1 MAPMTS
7 RRPVSAPDDAEEL
20 ADTSLWQLA
29 GRCRGGEEE
38 VQPASSYQG
47 FSMRAKELVRNSSL
61 SFGPRNHH
69 RGAGAEES
77 NKPDGDHGAAAAAG
91 LHHDGFLSRRRQT
104 SMDISSL
111 EVLITKTGYQEPY
124 YMETMH
130 SPSSEILHPM
140 RSLFLDRISGAS
152 PTELPPVRKDKQTE
166 VVSSVSPEE
175 HYTSNTD
182 EHDPSSPPVS
192 YFSEFPELKK
202 RREKIVEEEEEE
214 EEAIVVEPVAAA
226 TEQESGEPAAAA
238 GQKGSS
244 GGGDGGPPADAPPS
258 IPNVVVMVVY
268 DAEKKPTT
276 TGLDYAINTIVKEG
290 DEIIVVG
297 YLQHVM
303 SPMGHKMLADT
314 TKFIG
319 VNEKCLKGEMLERK
333 QLVEKMILNSGRG
346 QICAKKKVNLSTRI
360 VPGALPRV
368 IVVQE
373 AESSHAT
380 WVIFDRNAMKEKKM
394 YYSEHLKCHVLRIK
408 SDGCS
413 TETIRSLGPTPGP
426 FADSVL
432 SASFTSSESSSSTDH
447 SSISNMSHE
456 FSPSIW
462 SRFKS
467 FGSRQSSSVNHQ
479 QSVSA
484 TSSSIQSSPRT
495 LVLSSTPEDTEY
507 IVSSIPTINEFS
519 FDSPNQKSMLNSAT
533 KLKAFYLGEDANIP
547 QWDGAA

>member
-29 GRCRGGEEE
+29 GRFRGGEEE

-77 NKPDGDHGAAAAAG
+77 NNPDGDHGAAAAAG
-91 LHHDGFLSRRRQT
+91 MHHDGFLSRRRQT

-166 VVSSVSPEE
+166 VVSSVPPQE
-175 HYTSNTD
+175 HYTNNTD
-182 EHDPSSPPVS
+182 EHDPSSPPVL
-192 YFSEFPELKK
+192 YFSEFPELKT
-202 RREKIVEEEEEE
+202 RREKIVEEE

-226 TEQESGEPAAAA
+226 TEQESGEPGAAA
-238 GQKGSS
+238 GQKGFS

-258 IPNVVVMVVY
+258 IPNIVVMVVY

-319 VNEKCLKGEMLERK
+319 VNEKCLKGEMVERK

-346 QICAKKKVNLSTRI
+346 RICAKKKVNLSTRI

-373 AESSHAT
+373 AESLHAA

-426 FADSVL
+426 ATFADSVL

-467 FGSRQSSSVNHQ
+467 FGSRRSSSVNHQ
-479 QSVSA
+479 QSTSV
-484 TSSSIQSSPRT
+484 TSSSTQSSPHT

-507 IVSSIPTINEFS
+507 IISSIPTINEFS
-519 FDSPNQKSMLNSAT
+519 FDSPNQKSMLNSAA
-533 KLKAFYLGEDANIP
+533 KLKAFYLGEDTNIP
-547 QWDGAA
+547 QRDGAA

>member
-1 MAPMTS
+1 MTS

-29 GRCRGGEEE
+29 GRFRGGEEE

-77 NKPDGDHGAAAAAG
+77 NNPDGDHGAAAAAG
-91 LHHDGFLSRRRQT
+91 MHHDGFLSRRRQT

-166 VVSSVSPEE
+166 VVSSVPPQE
-175 HYTSNTD
+175 HYTNNTD
-182 EHDPSSPPVS
+182 EHDPSSPPVL
-192 YFSEFPELKK
+192 YFSEFPELKT
-202 RREKIVEEEEEE
+202 RREKIVEEE

-226 TEQESGEPAAAA
+226 TEQESGEPGAAA
-238 GQKGSS
+238 GQKGFS

-258 IPNVVVMVVY
+258 IPNIVVMVVY

-319 VNEKCLKGEMLERK
+319 VNEKCLKGEMVERK

-346 QICAKKKVNLSTRI
+346 RICAKKKVNLSTRI

-373 AESSHAT
+373 AESLHAA

-426 FADSVL
+426 ATFADSVL

-467 FGSRQSSSVNHQ
+467 FGSRRSSSVNHQ
-479 QSVSA
+479 QSTSV
-484 TSSSIQSSPRT
+484 TSSSTQSSPHT

-507 IVSSIPTINEFS
+507 IISSIPTINEFS
-519 FDSPNQKSMLNSAT
+519 FDSPNQKSMLNSAA
-533 KLKAFYLGEDANIP
+533 KLKAFYLGEDTNIP
-547 QWDGAA
+547 QRDGAA